1 MQLWG
6 RVLAELSPVLVEAA
20 RVKRF
25 ALLCALLC
33 LGAADP
39 YAEIEKVVRD
49 NFYDPSLR
57 GLNWTQL
64 CQHQQLLG
72 DSARLINQLLS
83 KLQASHTRY
92 YESDSQAYH
101 ELCGIFHLKQAT
113 PYRGFGWFL
122 METPDHRF
130 FVKNVWPGFPAEK
143 AHIQVGDEIEDID
156 GRSPSEVDH
165 LQGKDIALI
174 KVRKQRDQMSHLT
187 SVSVREIQPMEAF
200 EEVEKNSARL
210 IGNTAYVAIPC
221 YAGDQF
227 QDTLLELL
235 SQPQLHDAKGLIL
248 DLRDGWGGANPAYL
262 NMFHA
267 KVPSLELIARD
278 SRITSW
284 DRQWRK
290 PVVLLVNGSTTSG
303 KEIFAYGL
311 QKYGLGKVVGERT
324 AGAVLGGRPYPLK
337 SGGILYLAVTD
348 ATVDGERL
356 EGRGVTP
363 DVAVERPIPFCEG
376 ADPQLQAALELL
388 DEIYTK

>member
-1 MQLWG
+1 M
-6 RVLAELSPVLVEAA
+6 
-20 RVKRF
+20 KRWF
-25 ALLCALLC
+25 LLCALLC

-49 NFYDPSLR
+49 NFYDPALR
-57 GLNWTQL
+57 GLNWPNL
-64 CQHQQLLG
+64 CHQQQLLG
-72 DSARLINQLLS
+72 NSPRMINHLLS

-92 YESDSQAYH
+92 YEANSQAYH

-122 METPDHRF
+122 LETPERRF

-156 GRSPSEVDH
+156 GRSPLEVDH
-165 LQGKDIALI
+165 LQGKDTALI
-174 KVRKQRDQMSHLT
+174 KVRKRAGEVSRLT
-187 SVSVREIQPMEAF
+187 TVKVREIEPMQAF
-200 EEVEKNSARL
+200 EEVEKSSARL

-227 QDTLLELL
+227 QETLLELL
-235 SQPQLHDAKGLIL
+235 SQPPLCDAQGLIL

-262 NMFHA
+262 NMFH
-267 KVPSLELIARD
+267 KSLPVLKLVARD
-278 SRITSW
+278 SKITSW

-311 QKYGLGKVVGERT
+311 QKYGLGQVVGERT

-337 SGGILYLAVTD
+337 AGGILYLAVTD

-363 DVAVERPIPFCEG
+363 DVVVARPIPFCAG

-388 DEIYTK
+388 GGT